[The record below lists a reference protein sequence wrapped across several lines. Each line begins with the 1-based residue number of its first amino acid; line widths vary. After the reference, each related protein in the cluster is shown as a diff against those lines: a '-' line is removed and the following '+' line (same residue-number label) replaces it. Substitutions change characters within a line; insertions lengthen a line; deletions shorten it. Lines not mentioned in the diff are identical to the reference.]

1 MSSAQSARHVVADN
15 PECHDVRTHAWGSV
29 FAAPRQ
35 MRTWTLEGYSSD
47 EVLGAS
53 NGKNGFGILGLLHD
67 QVTGWVTQPERLVW
81 S

>member
-1 MSSAQSARHVVADN
+1 M
-15 PECHDVRTHAWGSV
+15 

-53 NGKNGFGILGLLHD
+53 NGKNGFGIFVADVMEPRNRERIYADLSGDESRRTHLGRSGKWRQLAAD
-67 QVTGWVTQPERLVW
+67 
-81 S
+81 